1 MNDSTTPR
9 IREAYQQIY
18 EILRD
23 KYLLRI
29 DDYVYQNQMDLATV
43 TGFLLEPE
51 MIIVYIGRTHLA
63 IEFMGPERIN
73 ELHPSAA
80 IGFRFRDLTSP
91 DMNFMEE
98 IIGFAF
104 DGTVDIDFELPRHC
118 EDLVF
123 PTNKGHDK
131 LDELGWNFSAQSMVL
146 GLNIRT
152 LSVPKNNHVR
162 LINSFFFD
170 SGDNGLI
177 TRHIKWIDF
186 IPLDIINANDDVQ
199 EIAIH
204 FEVYGD
210 ELIEHDAKYIYPMPD
225 KDDYKYAKLP
235 IINRFIELAGNKET
249 SEPTITK
256 FISVKENQF
265 ILSMAFLARS
275 VHYQLSCEWQSEDK
289 NALEPDFFVVHPN
302 GYADIVEFKLPD
314 LKSSTVTGR
323 ANRET
328 FSAEINSYISQTRVY
343 STYFDD
349 PNNRN
354 WFEGKYG
361 FKVHHPKRI
370 LVIGRRSDFSNEEWR
385 EILADYRDIDIITYD
400 DLVSGVTAQFYM

>member
-9 IREAYQQIY
+9 IREAYHQIY

-43 TGFLLEPE
+43 TGFLIEPE
-51 MIIVYIGRTHLA
+51 TIIVYIGRTHLA

-80 IGFRFRDLTSP
+80 IDFRFMDLTSP

-104 DGTVDIDFELPRHC
+104 DGTVDFDFELPYFS
-118 EDLVF
+118 EDLIL

-131 LDELGWNFSAQSMVL
+131 LQELGWNFAAQSMVM
-146 GLNIRT
+146 GFNIRA
-152 LSVPKNNHVR
+152 LSVPENNHVR

-170 SGDNGLI
+170 SNDNGLI

-186 IPLDIINANDDVQ
+186 IPLNIIKDDDEVK
-199 EIAIH
+199 ELAIH
-204 FEVYGD
+204 FEIYRD
-210 ELIEHDAKYIYPMPD
+210 ELIENDANYIYPMPD
-225 KDDYKYAKLP
+225 KEDYKYAKLP
-235 IINRFIELAGNKET
+235 IINRFIELAGNKKT

-256 FISVKENQF
+256 FLSLKENQF

-275 VHYQLSCEWQSEDK
+275 VHYQLSCEWQSEEK

-349 PNNRN
+349 PNNRM
-354 WFEGKYG
+354 WFEANYG
-361 FKVHHPKRI
+361 FQVHHPKRI
-370 LVIGRRSDFSNEEWR
+370 LVLGRRSDFSNDEWR
-385 EILADYRDIDIITYD
+385 ELVADYRDIEIITYD
-400 DLVSGVTAQFYM
+400 DLVSGITAQFYM

>member
-9 IREAYQQIY
+9 IREAYHQIY

-29 DDYVYQNQMDLATV
+29 DDYVYQNQMDLSTV
-43 TGFLLEPE
+43 TGFLIEPE
-51 MIIVYIGRTHLA
+51 TIIVYIGRTHLA

-80 IGFRFRDLTSP
+80 IDFRFMDLTSP
-91 DMNFMEE
+91 DISFMEE

-104 DGTVDIDFELPRHC
+104 DGTVDINFELPCFC
-118 EDLVF
+118 EDLIL

-131 LDELGWNFSAQSMVL
+131 LVELGWNFAAQSMVL
-146 GLNIRT
+146 GFNIRA
-152 LSVPKNNHVR
+152 LSVPENKHVR

-170 SGDNGLI
+170 SNDNGLI

-186 IPLDIINANDDVQ
+186 IPLNIIKDEDEVK
-199 EIAIH
+199 ELAIH
-204 FEVYGD
+204 FEIYRD
-210 ELIEHDAKYIYPMPD
+210 ELIENDAKYIYPMPD
-225 KDDYKYAKLP
+225 KEDYKYAKLP
-235 IINRFIELAGNKET
+235 IINRFIELAGNKTT

-256 FISVKENQF
+256 FLSSQENQF

-275 VHYQLSCEWQSEDK
+275 VHYQLSCEWQSEEK

-314 LKSSTVTGR
+314 LKSSTITGR

-343 STYFDD
+343 SAYFDD
-349 PNNRN
+349 PNNRK

-370 LVIGRRSDFSNEEWR
+370 LVVGRRSDFSNEEWR
-385 EILADYRDIDIITYD
+385 EIVADYRDIEIITYD
-400 DLVSGVTAQFYM
+400 DLVSGITAQFYM

>member
-1 MNDSTTPR
+1 MNKTTG
-9 IREAYQQIY
+9 IQTVYHQIL
-18 EILRD
+18 ETLRD
-23 KYLLRI
+23 LYLKPI
-29 DDYVYQNQMDLATV
+29 DDYICKNQMDLSTV
-43 TGFLLEPE
+43 TGFLLEPDA
-51 MIIVYIGRTHLA
+51 IIVYIGRTHLA

-73 ELHPSAA
+73 KLQKNTA
-80 IGFRFRDLTSP
+80 IDYRFMDLTSP

-104 DGTVDIDFELPRHC
+104 DGTVDFDLELPCFC
-118 EDLVF
+118 EDLVL

-131 LDELGWNFSAQSMVL
+131 LQELGWNFAAQSMVM
-146 GLNIRT
+146 GFNIRT
-152 LSVPKNNHVR
+152 LRVPENNHVR

-170 SGDNGLI
+170 SNDNGLI

-186 IPLDIINANDDVQ
+186 IPLNIIKDDDEVK
-199 EIAIH
+199 ELAIH
-204 FEVYGD
+204 FEIYRD
-210 ELIEHDAKYIYPMPD
+210 ELIENDANYIYPMPD
-225 KDDYKYAKLP
+225 KEDYKYAKLP

-256 FISVKENQF
+256 FLSLKENQF
-265 ILSMAFLARS
+265 ILSMAFLATS
-275 VHYQLSCEWQSEDK
+275 VHYQLSCEWQSEEK
-289 NALEPDFFVVHPN
+289 KALKPDFFVVHPN

-349 PNNRN
+349 PNNRM
-354 WFEGKYG
+354 WFEANYG
-361 FKVHHPKRI
+361 FQVHHPKRI
-370 LVIGRRSDFSNEEWR
+370 LVLGRRSDFSNEEWR
-385 EILADYRDIDIITYD
+385 EIIADYRDIEIITYD
-400 DLVSGVTAQFYM
+400 DLVSGITAQFYM